1 MLIIKKIILRIIIVN
16 EEIKECYREPPRK
29 PRMLASGMN
38 WQNKFKKHL
47 TNSKYDSILYM

>member
-1 MLIIKKIILRIIIVN
+1 MLDN
-16 EEIKECYREPPRK
+16 YKELPRK

-47 TNSKYDSILYM
+47 TNSKYDSISQQLIMKKLNTMMSM